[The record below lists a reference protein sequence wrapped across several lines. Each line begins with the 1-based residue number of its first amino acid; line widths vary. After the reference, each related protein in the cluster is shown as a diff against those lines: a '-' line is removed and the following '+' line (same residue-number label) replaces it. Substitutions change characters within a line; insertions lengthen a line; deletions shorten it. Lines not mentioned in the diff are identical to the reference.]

1 MHISVSKNV
10 PVVGEIKHSFL
21 LKAGHHE
28 KRQSEVN
35 FLFAALIHLNPI
47 SEKGLYCFFFFFSF
61 LSREL
66 NSKTSILAVPSIT
79 QVKALTNNLASSS
92 IKYFLT
98 RLKV

>member
-47 SEKGLYCFFFFFSF
+47 
-61 LSREL
+61 
-66 NSKTSILAVPSIT
+66 N
-79 QVKALTNNLASSS
+79 
-92 IKYFLT
+92 
-98 RLKV
+98 